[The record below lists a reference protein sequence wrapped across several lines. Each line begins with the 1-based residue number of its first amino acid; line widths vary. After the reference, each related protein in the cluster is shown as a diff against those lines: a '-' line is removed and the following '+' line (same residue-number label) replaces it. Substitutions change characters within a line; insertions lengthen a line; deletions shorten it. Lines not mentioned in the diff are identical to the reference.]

1 MSSVAIVGAGGHTRT
16 LTNILELRGI
26 KIVGIYDEVIRSKGE
41 QILGYPVAPLTELP
55 NDYAVIISK
64 GDVEGKLKY
73 SSLYSHRIVSDN
85 LIHPKANIEST
96 LLGIANQISSNCYIT
111 PTAKI
116 GSHNVIYSGTM
127 IEHESI
133 IGDYN
138 IITVNVSICGRSKIG
153 DNCFI
158 GAGAVVLPNVSIC
171 DHVVIGAGAV
181 VTKDIL
187 SPGTYLGAP
196 AKLIRP

>member
-1 MSSVAIVGAGGHTRT
+1 MSLVGIVGAGGHTRT
-16 LTNILELRGI
+16 LINILELRSI
-26 KIVGIYDEVIRSKGE
+26 QIDGIYDEVMRAEGE
-41 QILGYPVAPLTELP
+41 TILGYPVKLLSELP
-55 NDYAVIISK
+55 NEAAVIISK
-64 GDVEGKLKY
+64 GDVEGKVNY
-73 SSLYSHRIVSDN
+73 SNLYSNRIVEEN
-85 LIHPKANIEST
+85 LIHPKATIEST

-133 IGDYN
+133 MGDFN

-153 DNCFI
+153 NSCFI
-158 GAGAVVLPNVSIC
+158 GAGAVILPNVSIC
-171 DHVVIGAGAV
+171 DQVVIGAGAV
-181 VTKDIL
+181 VTKDITT
-187 SPGTYLGAP
+187 PGTYVGTP